1 MFRMYNAPRK
11 EVELQVENNLMD
23 AIIDR
28 FGTDVTTYACDQHS
42 FRVVAEVAVGT
53 VFYNWV
59 FGFQGQVKIKAPES
73 VKNEYKKLVLKAAED
88 L

>member
-1 MFRMYNAPRK
+1 
-11 EVELQVENNLMD
+11 MD
-23 AIIDR
+23 AIIDK

-53 VFYNWV
+53 VFYNWI

-73 VKNEYKKLVLKAAED
+73 VKDEYRKRVLAAVSCV
-88 L
+88 